1 VRFKTTIAVLAA
13 AVFLS
18 MSMGCQSLHPFAQ
31 KTRSSLASA
40 RNWAS
45 GGLDAFHNGKLDQAK
60 GLLSQATQQNPR
72 DAAVRANFA
81 RTLQKSGDAQEALMQ
96 MQTAVELSHGDPR
109 LRVELGE
116 MHLQTN
122 HPLLA
127 ARQADLALENNQRFA
142 PAWVLRGK
150 TEKSLGKTE
159 KSLGKT
165 ENSNRNF
172 EQALASF
179 QRAMSYSNNL
189 PDVEMEIV
197 ETYQLMQQP
206 MKALAAVEQLLIN
219 YPSHDLPETAVIAKG
234 VALINLKQYPPAIDL
249 LQAASEKQ
257 NPSSDIFVRLS
268 EAQLLAGRRS
278 DAHSTLVRG
287 KSVYPNLAVFTN
299 ALENLPSTE
308 QRVATLI
315 PPLTR

>member
-1 VRFKTTIAVLAA
+1 
-13 AVFLS
+13 

-60 GLLSQATQQNPR
+60 GLLSQATQQNPK

-116 MHLQTN
+116 MHLKSD

-150 TEKSLGKTE
+150 TEK
-159 KSLGKT
+159 
-165 ENSNRNF
+165 SNRNF

-206 MKALAAVEQLLIN
+206 MKALAAVEQLLIK

-234 VALINLKQYPPAIDL
+234 VALINLKQYPPAIDV

-278 DAHSTLVRG
+278 EAHSTLVRG
-287 KSVYPNLAVFTN
+287 KSVYPNLAVFTK